1 MEITYSPQ
9 TRSRAAE
16 YVHMSTEHQQYSSE
30 NRLDIIR
37 QYAAAHNMEIVQV
50 SWRNGRENEFEQRF
64 LD

>member
-1 MEITYSPQ
+1 
-9 TRSRAAE
+9 
-16 YVHMSTEHQQYSSE
+16 MSTEHQQYSSE

-37 QYAAAHNMEIVQV
+37 QYAAAHNMEIVQA